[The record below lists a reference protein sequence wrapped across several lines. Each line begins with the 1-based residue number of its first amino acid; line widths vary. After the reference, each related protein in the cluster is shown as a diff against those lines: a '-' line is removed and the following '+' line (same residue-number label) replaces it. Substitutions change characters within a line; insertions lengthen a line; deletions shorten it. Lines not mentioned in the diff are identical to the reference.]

1 MMGSFTVSKMKR
13 IILHGKMKELY
24 SQPIEVEASSVAE
37 AIQFLAQIP
46 ELQRDEG
53 PWPVTIGGINS
64 QVALYAETDM
74 EEIHVY
80 PRLGGAGGKTGL
92 FQVLLGITMIGLA
105 FVLPGTAIGATL
117 GLTKGSMLLTGSMM
131 VLGGIMQML
140 MPVPESDSQEGSL
153 YLGAGVNTIKIGTR
167 IPILYGTR
175 KIGGHYLSFD
185 VDAKDINLEGDPN
198 EDAEGNPNYFQY
210 DKVTLPV
217 VTHPTS
223 GKKLRVVPYRAVYAS
238 PTPSASNVPVQA

>member
-1 MMGSFTVSKMKR
+1 MGSYTVSKMKR

-24 SQPIEVEASSVAE
+24 SKPIEVEASTVAE
-37 AIQFLAQIP
+37 AMQFLAQIP
-46 ELQRDEG
+46 ELQRDDG
-53 PWPVTIGGINS
+53 PWPVTIQGINS
-64 QVALYAETDM
+64 QIALFSETDM

-80 PRLGGAGGKTGL
+80 PRLGGAGGKGGL
-92 FQVLLGITMIGLA
+92 LQILLGITLIAVGLLA
-105 FVLPGTAIGATL
+105 GPAVLGAL
-117 GLTKGSMLLTGSMM
+117 GLTQGTLVLTGAMM

-140 MPVPESDSQEGSL
+140 MPVPETDSSEGSL

-167 IPILYGTR
+167 IPVLYGTR

-198 EDAEGNPNYFQY
+198 EDADDNPNYFQY

-217 VTHPTS
+217 TTHPIS
-223 GKKLRVVPYRAVYAS
+223 GKKLRVAPYRPVYSS
-238 PTPSASNVPVQA
+238 PTPSPSNVPVQA

>member
-1 MMGSFTVSKMKR
+1 MGSFTVSKMKR

-24 SQPIEVEASSVAE
+24 SKPIEVEASTVAE

-46 ELQRDEG
+46 ELQREDG
-53 PWPVTIGGINS
+53 PWPVTIQGINS
-64 QVALYAETDM
+64 QIALYAETDM

-80 PRLGGAGGKTGL
+80 PRVGGAGGRGGL
-92 FQVLLGITMIGLA
+92 LQILLGITLIAVGVINPA
-105 FVLPGTAIGATL
+105 FLGTL
-117 GLTKGSMLLTGSMM
+117 GLTKGTLILSGALM
-131 VLGGIMQML
+131 VLGGLMQLL
-140 MPVPESDSQEGSL
+140 MPVPETDSSEGSL
-153 YLGAGVNTIKIGTR
+153 YLGAGVNTIRIGTR
-167 IPILYGTR
+167 IPVLYGTR

>member
-13 IILHGKMKELY
+13 IILHGKMKEAY
-24 SQPIEVEASSVAE
+24 SHPIEVEASTVAE

-46 ELQRDEG
+46 ELQRDDG
-53 PWPVTIGGINS
+53 PWPVTIRGIDS
-64 QVALYAETDM
+64 QIALYAETDM

-80 PRLGGAGGKTGL
+80 PRLGGSGGKTGL
-92 FQVLLGITMIGLA
+92 FQILLGITLIGIGLINPA
-105 FVLPGTAIGATL
+105 FLGAI
-117 GLTKGSMLLTGSMM
+117 GLTKGTLILTGSMM

-198 EDAEGNPNYFQY
+198 EDAEGNPNYYQY
-210 DKVTLPV
+210 DKVNLPV
-217 VTHPTS
+217 VTNPVS

-238 PTPSASNVPVQA
+238 PTPSASNLPVQA

>member
-1 MMGSFTVSKMKR
+1 MGSFTVSKMKR

-24 SQPIEVEASSVAE
+24 SKPIEVEASTVAE

-46 ELQRDEG
+46 ELQREDG
-53 PWPVTIGGINS
+53 PWPVTIQGINS
-64 QVALYAETDM
+64 QIALYAETDM

-80 PRLGGAGGKTGL
+80 PRVGGAGGRGGL
-92 FQVLLGITMIGLA
+92 LQILLGITLIAVGFLAGPAMLGAIGLSQSTL
-105 FVLPGTAIGATL
+105 VLSGAL
-117 GLTKGSMLLTGSMM
+117 M
-131 VLGGIMQML
+131 VLGGLMQLL
-140 MPVPESDSQEGSL
+140 MPVPETDSSEGSL
-153 YLGAGVNTIKIGTR
+153 YLGAGVNTIRIGTR
-167 IPILYGTR
+167 IPVLYGTR

>member
-1 MMGSFTVSKMKR
+1 MGSFTVSKMKR

-24 SQPIEVEASSVAE
+24 SKPIEVEASTVAE
-37 AIQFLAQIP
+37 AMQFLAQIP
-46 ELQRDEG
+46 ELQREDG
-53 PWPVTIGGINS
+53 PWPVTIQGINS
-64 QVALYAETDM
+64 QIALYAETDM

-92 FQVLLGITMIGLA
+92 FQILLGITLIAVGIINPA
-105 FVLPGTAIGATL
+105 FLGAL
-117 GLTKGSMLLTGSMM
+117 GLTQGTLILTGAMM

-140 MPVPESDSQEGSL
+140 MPVPETDSSEGSL
-153 YLGAGVNTIKIGTR
+153 YLGAGVNTIRIGTR
-167 IPILYGTR
+167 IPVLYGTR

-238 PTPSASNVPVQA
+238 STPSASNVPVQA